1 MAIIE
6 IAKIQIRRGQET
18 VTGMP
23 KLDPG
28 EFGWAEDTENLYLGK
43 RISEGAT
50 TDDNTRILTEKDLTN
65 LFNLVKNPFA
75 TLGGNLAS
83 TSTYRYRDSIST
95 TVMHSQVISIGS
107 KLDTTVNLI
116 DFGVTPSF
124 TATDITTKLT
134 QAIQDIFNNSTL
146 KDDAKRAIRIPAG
159 NYNVANVIDLPPGT
173 RLIGE
178 GPGLTSLIMT
188 GNSSDMFRTVDSF
201 GVNFSSGTM
210 SAVRSLQAR
219 EISIENMTL
228 GFSTTSSY
236 ALLSLDNVY
245 SAKIKS
251 VNFKS
256 FTSSTVFDTLVTG
269 FITTSGSL
277 ATTCVVNIST
287 YPQFSSITNPVNPEI
302 WYLYEPSGSSGSLV
316 GGTAP
321 LTLSSRFAKILGPV
335 SIVGSLMTFE
345 TTSTNISNPIFLNPN
360 QVLSLIKYNSYGIGI
375 RIRGTGGAFATDQS
389 KLSVNTVVSDCQFDH
404 LDTGIIAT
412 GTVTRIVAQNNVFN
426 DLRKGVHFLHA
437 SGADPI
443 GPTNAHITENRFQ
456 SIAQEAIHIG
466 SNPSF
471 YPTNHVT
478 SYNSF
483 IQVGNDLNII
493 DVVTTST
500 FPVIRFQSPGNKTE
514 FDYFNRKTIANI
526 IESYNEPYFYYNPL
540 VVGNTNI
547 NDGSAFT
554 ATVSV
559 NSQTVV
565 NKIPLLTDQPQLVK
579 MKYHLRNVNTFSNL
593 SRMGTVQ
600 LGITPTGE
608 GMLDDNYNYAENA
621 YSLSTVTDNMVP
633 QQGSGI
639 DTLVVSAN
647 LSALTNITA
656 QTSNLYI
663 GTTSTNDTAF
673 VESIEPFGGNYL
685 VRTQSVPQF
694 VYTSTI
700 TVSLLQIDSPLIT
713 FNTKFYT
720 TGNYVNIIINN
731 SSTSTVLF
739 EYNTD
744 VMI

>member
-43 RISEGAT
+43 RISEGAS
-50 TDDNTRILTEKDLTN
+50 TDENTRILTEKDLIN
-65 LFNLVKNPFA
+65 FFNLTKNPFYISSA
-75 TLGGNLAS
+75 TVAS
-83 TSTYRYRDSIST
+83 TSTYRYRDNLPYTSIRST
-95 TVMHSQVISIGS
+95 VTSIGS
-107 KLDTTVNLI
+107 KLDTTVNLV
-116 DFGVTPSF
+116 DFGVITSS
-124 TATDITTKLT
+124 TAVDITANLT
-134 QAIQDIFNNSTL
+134 RAIQDIFNNSIL
-146 KDDAKRAIRIPAG
+146 KNDAKREIRIPAG

-201 GVNFSSGTM
+201 GVNFSSGSM

-228 GFSTTSSY
+228 GFLNPSSY
-236 ALLSLDNVY
+236 ALISLDNTY
-245 SAKIKS
+245 GAKIKS

-256 FTSSTVFDTLVTG
+256 FTSSTVFDTVATRFL
-269 FITTSGSL
+269 TTSGSL
-277 ATTCVVNIST
+277 ATTCVVDIST
-287 YPQFSSITNPVNPEI
+287 YPQFSLITNPVNPEI
-302 WYLYEPSGSSGSLV
+302 WYLYEPSGSSGPLA

-321 LTLSSRFAKILGPV
+321 FTLSSRFAKILGPV
-335 SIVGSLMTFE
+335 SIVGSFMTFQ
-345 TTSTNISNPIFLNPN
+345 TTSTNLANPISLNPN
-360 QVLSLIKYNSYGIGI
+360 IPFDLIKYNSYGIGI
-375 RIRGTGGAFATDQS
+375 RIRGNGGAFATDQS
-389 KLSVNTVVSDCQFDH
+389 KLSVNTVISDCQFDH
-404 LDTGIIAT
+404 LDTGIVAT

-426 DLRKGVHFLHA
+426 DLRKGIHFLHA

-456 SIAQEAIHIG
+456 TIAQEAIHIG

-483 IQVGNDLNII
+483 IQVGNDLNIME
-493 DVVTTST
+493 VVTTPT
-500 FPVIRFQSPGNKTE
+500 FPVIRFESPGNKTE

-526 IESYNEPYFYYNPL
+526 IESYDEPYYYYNPL

-547 NDGSAFT
+547 SDGSAFT
-554 ATVSV
+554 ATVSI
-559 NSQTVV
+559 NSQTIVT
-565 NKIPLLTDQPQLVK
+565 KFPLVTDQPQLIK
-579 MKYHLRNVNTFSNL
+579 MKYHLKNTNTLSNL
-593 SRMGTVQ
+593 TRMGTVQ

-608 GMLDDNYNYAENA
+608 GMIDDNYNYSENA
-621 YSLSTVTDNMVP
+621 YSLSSATDNMIP
-633 QQGSGI
+633 QVGSGI
-639 DTLVVSAN
+639 DTLVVSAD
-647 LSALTNITA
+647 LSTLTNITA

-663 GTTSTNDTAF
+663 GTTITNQTAF
-673 VESIEPFGGNYL
+673 VQSIEPFAGNYL
-685 VRTQSVPQF
+685 IRTQSVPQF

-700 TVSLLQIDSPLIT
+700 TVSLLQIDSPQIT
-713 FNTKFYT
+713 FDTKTYT
-720 TGNYVNIIINN
+720 TSNYLSVIIKNPT
-731 SSTSTVLF
+731 SSQVIF

>member
-50 TDDNTRILTEKDLTN
+50 SDDNTRILTEKDLTN
-65 LFNLVKNPFA
+65 FFNLVKNTFA
-75 TLGGNLAS
+75 NFGGQVAS
-83 TSTYRYRDSIST
+83 TSTYRYRNNLPYTSIRST
-95 TVMHSQVISIGS
+95 VTSIGF
-107 KLDTTVNLI
+107 KLDTTVNLV
-116 DFGVTPSF
+116 DFGVIPSF
-124 TATDITTKLT
+124 TATDITSILT
-134 QAIQDIFNNSTL
+134 QAIQDIFNNSIL
-146 KDDAKRAIRIPAG
+146 KDDAKREIRIPAG

-178 GPGLTSLIMT
+178 GPSLTSLIMT
-188 GNSSDMFRTVDSF
+188 GNSSDMFRTIDSF
-201 GVNFSSGTM
+201 GANFSSGSM

-228 GFSTTSSY
+228 GFSTASSY

-245 SAKIKS
+245 NSKIKS
-251 VNFKS
+251 VNFKF

-269 FITTSGSL
+269 VVTTSGSL
-277 ATTCVVNIST
+277 VTTCVVDIST
-287 YPQFSSITNPVNPEI
+287 YPQFSSITNPVSPEI
-302 WYLYEPSGSSGSLV
+302 WYLYKPSV
-316 GGTAP
+316 GGP
-321 LTLSSRFAKILGPV
+321 FTLSSKFAKILGPV
-335 SIVGSLMTFE
+335 SVVGSQMTFG
-345 TTSTNISNPIFLNPN
+345 TTSTNANNFLDVSAGTTLNF
-360 QVLSLIKYNSYGIGI
+360 IKYNSAGVGI

-389 KLSVNTVVSDCQFDH
+389 KLSVNTVISDCQFDH
-404 LDTGIIAT
+404 LDTGIVAT
-412 GTVTRIVAQNNVFN
+412 GTVTRVVVQNNIFN

-456 SIAQEAIHIG
+456 TITQEAIHVG

-483 IQVGNDLNII
+483 IQVGNDLNIME
-493 DVVTTST
+493 VVTTST
-500 FPVIRFQSPGNKTE
+500 FPVIRFESPGNKTE
-514 FDYFNRKTIANI
+514 FDYFNRKIIANI
-526 IESYNEPYFYYNPL
+526 IESLNEPYFYYNPL

-554 ATVSV
+554 ATVSL
-559 NSQTVV
+559 NSQTIVT
-565 NKIPLLTDQPQLVK
+565 KIPLLTDQPQLVK
-579 MKYHLRNVNTFSNL
+579 MKYHMRNVNTFSNL
-593 SRMGTVQ
+593 TRMGTLQ
-600 LGITPTGE
+600 LGITSTGE
-608 GMLDDNYNYAENA
+608 GMIDDNYNYAENA

-633 QQGSGI
+633 QLGSGI
-639 DTLVVSAN
+639 DTLVVSTN

-663 GTTSTNDTAF
+663 STTSTNETAF

-694 VYTSTI
+694 VYVSTI

-713 FNTKFYT
+713 FNTVSYT
-720 TGNYVNIIINN
+720 TSNYVNIIINN
-731 SSTSTVLF
+731 LSTSTVIF

-744 VMI
+744 IMI